1 MPSSLPLP
9 QASHTVP
16 SAAALEKALRQ
27 AFRKILKSNPDDVT
41 VRKVR
46 NAAEQALG
54 LDNGF
59 FKEHKEWSKRS
70 KDLIHDEVVSFFTAP
85 YCGTC

>member
-1 MPSSLPLP
+1 M
-9 QASHTVP
+9 P

-27 AFRKILKSNPDDVT
+27 AFRKVLKSNPDDVT

-59 FKEHKEWSKRS
+59 FKEHNEWNKRS
-70 KDLIHDEVVSFFTAP
+70 KDLIHDEVVSIIPAP
-85 YCGTC
+85 CCGTC